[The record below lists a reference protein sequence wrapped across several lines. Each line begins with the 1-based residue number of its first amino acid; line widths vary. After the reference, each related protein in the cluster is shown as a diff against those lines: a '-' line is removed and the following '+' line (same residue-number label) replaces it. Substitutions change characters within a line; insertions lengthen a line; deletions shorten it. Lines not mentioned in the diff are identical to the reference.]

1 MNADARGATMMVN
14 GESRAHRPGLKLHA
28 LLSELQVDA
37 RAVAVMVG
45 DEVYRPGKIPDVALR
60 EGDVIEVVS
69 MMQGG

>member
-1 MNADARGATMMVN
+1 MTVN
-14 GESRAHRPGLKLHA
+14 GALRAYQPGLKLLG
-28 LLSELQVDA
+28 LLEELKVDA

-45 DEVYRPGKIPDVALR
+45 DEVYRPGRIPDVPLA